1 MQNLLTIVFS
11 RGLCEFSLA
20 TVLLAGDFYT
30 ISAIYIRY
38 IELETGTEE
47 LLSYSFLVVAG
58 LKVVE
63 VS

>member
-20 TVLLAGDFYT
+20 IVLLTGDFYT

-38 IELETGTEE
+38 TELETGTEE
-47 LLSYSFLVVAG
+47 LF
-58 LKVVE
+58 
-63 VS
+63 